1 MMEKTKSAT
10 RSLTQEMLDLNKQVI
25 DWNLDANKR
34 FEKQVASAFDASRSA
49 MTTFG
54 ELQQS
59 TVKAW
64 LDLFVPVE
72 AAA

>member
-1 MMEKTKSAT
+1 MEKTRSVT

-34 FEKQVASAFDASRSA
+34 FEKQVTSAFEASRSA
-49 MTTFG
+49 MSTML

-59 TVKAW
+59 TTRAW
-64 LDLFVPVE
+64 LDLVAPVQVE
-72 AAA
+72 A